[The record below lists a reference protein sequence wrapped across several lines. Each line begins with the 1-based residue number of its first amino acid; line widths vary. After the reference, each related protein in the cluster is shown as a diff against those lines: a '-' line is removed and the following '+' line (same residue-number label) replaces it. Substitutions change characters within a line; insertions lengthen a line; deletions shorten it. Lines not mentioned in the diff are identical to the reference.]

1 MTTQLRPQERWPCRM
16 IREHDL
22 AELTADKLVH
32 ITGIVLGLAGAA
44 WLAIRI
50 PSLSGSGE
58 RLAFAVYAFG
68 LLAMLSA
75 SAAYHL
81 WPRTPVKGW
90 LRRIDHSAIYVL
102 IAGTYSPFIAQ
113 IQDGWTPAILLAF
126 VWTTALVG
134 LLLKLFMPHR
144 LDGLSTILYLAL
156 GWSGVAAYDAM
167 ISALDPGTLWLLA
180 IGGIIYSTGVIFHL
194 CESLR
199 FQNAIWH
206 LFVLV
211 AAAVHYVAVIGL
223 TFG

>member
-1 MTTQLRPQERWPCRM
+1 M

-32 ITGIVLGLAGAA
+32 IVGITLGLIGAI
-44 WLAIRI
+44 WLGIRI
-50 PSLSGSGE
+50 PSLSSAGE

-81 WPRTPVKGW
+81 WPRTRVKWW

-102 IAGTYSPFIAQ
+102 IAGTYSPFIVQ
-113 IQDGWTPAILLAF
+113 VQEGWTPVILLGF
-126 VWTTALVG
+126 VWTVALVG
-134 LLLKLFMPHR
+134 LLVKLFMPHR

-156 GWSGVAAYDAM
+156 GWSGVAAYEALA
-167 ISALDPGTLWLLA
+167 SALDPGTVWLLA
-180 IGGIIYSTGVIFHL
+180 IGGISYSAGVIFHL
-194 CESLR
+194 WESLR

-211 AAAVHYVAVIGL
+211 AAAIHYVAVIGL
-223 TFG
+223 TFS